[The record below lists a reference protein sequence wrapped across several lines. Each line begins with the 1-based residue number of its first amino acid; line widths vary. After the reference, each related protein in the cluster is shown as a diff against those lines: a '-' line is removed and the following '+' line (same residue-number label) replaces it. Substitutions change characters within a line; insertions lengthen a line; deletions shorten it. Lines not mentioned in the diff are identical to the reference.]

1 MSAIFG
7 VLASSP
13 SSSVKRTVSTLQST
27 YTKRYAFDRS
37 RTKVGETWG
46 MGALEQWINVEE
58 ERTPQPYRLD
68 SCVIVADVML
78 DYREALQNQLDL
90 SLSSFYTDVEL
101 IAHAYQKWGIKC
113 VHHLH
118 GIFAF
123 AIYDEET
130 EELWI
135 VRDRL
140 GERAICYAEHNDSF
154 AFSTTPKPLA
164 KLYKSELNETFMKQT
179 AIAPLEL
186 KNQEAYATPWSGIH
200 YVPPGHRLRYHR
212 GDIKLEE
219 YWSYERPPERVFA
232 SEEACHRELNHIL
245 EEATKMCMRTDGE
258 VGLMLSGGLDSTTVA
273 AVAAPLLKKEQKP
286 LHAYT
291 HVPLAEYEDSEQIM
305 GNERP
310 LVEDVLDYYPS
321 IQPNWIENRERNS
334 FNTIE
339 DWLDILE
346 MPYVFT
352 GNAPWLL
359 SIYERA
365 SASGVKVLL
374 NGKHGNFT
382 VSYGAIATYYNELV
396 KSFQLSKIKQELGV
410 LVRENGSLLQAC
422 KPFLVPVLGPLLKKS
437 SPEAYFRGYSE
448 RLFTQDIQNELNYRR
463 FQPHP
468 PNVKQ
473 RYDELYALDDLHIRG
488 VLSTMCSLHFGFV
501 IRDPLSNLNLI
512 TFCAS
517 LPSEYFASGGIS
529 KRLVRLA
536 MRDKLPP
543 SVLNPKRARGL
554 QSADWALRL
563 KDEQEAVLA
572 ALNSAL
578 PTQTYF
584 QTNALSKLSWEDL
597 TSDMWTNSFVF
608 RMIVIETFKGGE

>member
-1 MSAIFG
+1 MH
-7 VLASSP
+7 L
-13 SSSVKRTVSTLQST
+13 
-27 YTKRYAFDRS
+27 
-37 RTKVGETWG
+37 
-46 MGALEQWINVEE
+46 IN
-58 ERTPQPYRLD
+58 R
-68 SCVIVADVML
+68 
-78 DYREALQNQLDL
+78 
-90 SLSSFYTDVEL
+90 
-101 IAHAYQKWGIKC
+101 KWGIEC

-164 KLYKSELNETFMKQT
+164 KLYKNELNETFMKQT

-212 GDIKLEE
+212 GDIKLEK
-219 YWSYERPPERVFA
+219 YWSYERPPERTFA
-232 SEEACHRELNHIL
+232 SEEPCHRELHHIL
-245 EEATKMCMRTDGE
+245 EEATTACMRTDGE

-346 MPYVFT
+346 MPYIFT

-382 VSYGAIATYYNELV
+382 VSYGAISTYYNELI
-396 KSFQLSKIKQELGV
+396 KSFQLSIIKQELGV

-422 KPFLVPVLGPLLKKS
+422 KPFLAPVLGPLLKKS
-437 SPEAYFRGYSE
+437 SPEAFFRGYSE
-448 RLFTQDIQNELNYRR
+448 RLFTQDIQNELSYRR
-463 FQPHP
+463 FQSPP

-501 IRDPLSNLNLI
+501 IRDPLSDINLI

-543 SVLNPKRARGL
+543 SVLDPKRARGL
-554 QSADWALRL
+554 QSADWAQRL
-563 KDEQEAVLA
+563 NDEQEAVMA
-572 ALNSAL
+572 ALNASV
-578 PTQTYF
+578 
-584 QTNALSKLSWEDL
+584 S
-597 TSDMWTNSFVF
+597 
-608 RMIVIETFKGGE
+608 